1 MTALHQTLN
10 GAPTREHFEGARS
23 SGSQVATAGAGASTK
38 IAPGLSEIRPTKTPE
53 STDDLSVTAV
63 PPNIL
68 GTARLPSA
76 ITGTPARPRHGT
88 CDQKLT
94 RLHGS
99 TVARDGGA
107 TSLTRSRA
115 ANNNIAICGMGVS
128 LPLLVLSTVATVT
141 GYAVEGPL

>member
-23 SGSQVATAGAGASTK
+23 SGSQVATAGTGASTK

-76 ITGTPARPRHGT
+76 ITGTPAR
-88 CDQKLT
+88 KLT